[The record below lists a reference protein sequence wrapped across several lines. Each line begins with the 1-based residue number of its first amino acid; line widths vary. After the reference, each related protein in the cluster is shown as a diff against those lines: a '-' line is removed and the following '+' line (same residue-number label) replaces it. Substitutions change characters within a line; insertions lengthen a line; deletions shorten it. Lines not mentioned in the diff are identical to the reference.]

1 MILFLPSTSD
11 AERAAIMSTSS
22 NAVARMWRTVLPRR
36 GSVARASD
44 RFQAGLL
51 VSVVLLALAALPVA
65 ASIGSETYVRQQG
78 ESAQQLGER
87 TRVTATL
94 LADGPAI
101 TVNSRAGVVGTG
113 APTDAAWTLPDGA
126 RHVGK
131 VIADR
136 GTLKGETLTV
146 WVDRSGD
153 PVDPPLSGAG
163 VVIDAVV
170 IGLGL
175 WLAALALLAAC
186 YRLTVFSLDRFRL
199 ARWQQEW
206 LQEQDRKTHS

>member
-1 MILFLPSTSD
+1 M
-11 AERAAIMSTSS
+11 MSTSS
-22 NAVARMWRTVLPRR
+22 NPVARMWRTVLPRR

-51 VSVVLLALAALPVA
+51 VLTVLLALAALPVA
-65 ASIGSETYVRQQG
+65 ASFGSETYVRQQTQ
-78 ESAQQLGER
+78 SAHELSER
-87 TRVTATL
+87 TQVGAIL

-101 TVNSRAGVVGTG
+101 TVHSRAGVAGSG
-113 APTDAAWTLPDGA
+113 EPTDATWLLPDGT
-126 RHVGK
+126 RHVGE
-131 VIADR
+131 VLADQ
-136 GTLKGETLTV
+136 GALKGETLTI
-146 WVDRSGD
+146 WVDRAGS

-175 WLAALALLAAC
+175 WLAALALLALG

-199 ARWQQEW
+199 AQWQQEW